1 MASTWYMDYTTSLG
15 DRQIDGLLP
24 GTVEVRP
31 TRRSNIHVMATRAIR
46 RSTTATGTRDRL
58 LQTAMEV
65 FAERGYHGTTV
76 DDIVSASR
84 TSKGAFYHYFSSK
97 QDVFL
102 TLMDALAGLVEAGAE
117 TAIAAEPTALGKVE
131 GALRV
136 VLETAETRR
145 DLAKILLVEAV
156 GLGPALEQKR
166 LEIHRRFA
174 QVIRRHLDHAVAEK
188 AIPPQNT
195 ELAAQAWLGTLNEV
209 ITQWL
214 VAGEGRVT
222 DCLPDLRR
230 LLLRSIGA
238 DA

>member
-1 MASTWYMDYTTSLG
+1 MSI
-15 DRQIDGLLP
+15 R
-24 GTVEVRP
+24 TV
-31 TRRSNIHVMATRAIR
+31 R
-46 RSTTATGTRDRL
+46 RSTAASETRTRL
-58 LQTAMEV
+58 LQAAIEV

-76 DDIVSASR
+76 DDVVAASE

-102 TLMDALAGLVEAGAE
+102 TLMDTLAGLVEAGAE
-117 TAIAAEPTALGKVE
+117 SAIAGEPTALGKVE

-136 VLETAETRR
+136 VLETAEARR

-174 QVIRRHLDHAVAEK
+174 QVIQRHLDHAVAER
-188 AIPPQNT
+188 AIPAQNT
-195 ELAAQAWLGTLNEV
+195 ALAAQAWLGTLNEV

-214 VAGEGRVT
+214 VAGDGRVT
-222 DCLPDLRR
+222 DRLPDLRL

-238 DA
+238 SDVQKETL